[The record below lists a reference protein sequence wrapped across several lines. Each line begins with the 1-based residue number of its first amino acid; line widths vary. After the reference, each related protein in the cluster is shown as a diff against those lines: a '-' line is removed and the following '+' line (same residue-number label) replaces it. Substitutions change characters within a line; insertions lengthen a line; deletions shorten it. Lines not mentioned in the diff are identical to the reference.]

1 VCFLLNVINGLK
13 LDSSS
18 KNLTKLS
25 TNLQIDPEGYFDIQ
39 EKPEQFLNKFD
50 KQIAPNTK
58 GNMAGKSPA
67 YVQHLLELAAAEA
80 DKEAAASFKKARKKL
95 KTHLPAFLFNGDA
108 LKIQSN
114 KKNIEHDSRHNFF
127 YERNII
133 VEPSLPQKKLLLLDD
148 SKDKGDDSQ
157 GIPKEKLKQ
166 MSLKRRLFK
175 QLKGKKVRGSKR
187 HKRSHQSRRRHKKAK
202 FLNSPHAPTTTTPL
216 LMQHNNDLI
225 IDEEANIAT
234 NALLRPR
241 RAVTAKKER
250 IWDYGVIPYEID
262 HIFSGTHK
270 ALFKQAMRHWENATC
285 IKFVERDPKVHPNYI
300 YFTVKNCGC
309 CSFVGKRGNGRQAIS
324 IRDRNC
330 EEFGIV
336 VHELGRRCGLLAMRY
351 PHRSYRHHTHQQSE
365 HYEGPGV

>member
-1 VCFLLNVINGLK
+1 MFFSKKLCALYSVCFLLNAINGLK

-166 MSLKRRLFK
+166 MSLK
-175 QLKGKKVRGSKR
+175 
-187 HKRSHQSRRRHKKAK
+187 
-202 FLNSPHAPTTTTPL
+202 SPHAPTTTTPL

-225 IDEEANIAT
+225 IDEEVNTAT
-234 NALLRPR
+234 NALLRAR

-300 YFTVKNCGC
+300 YFTVKNC
-309 CSFVGKRGNGRQAIS
+309 
-324 IRDRNC
+324 
-330 EEFGIV
+330 
-336 VHELGRRCGLLAMRY
+336 
-351 PHRSYRHHTHQQSE
+351 
-365 HYEGPGV
+365 